1 MKPSKRNL
9 SDSKFKNRN
18 SQSVHIKTVYEKTKS
33 FACEFCDSKFG
44 QHGNLVRHIQTVLV
58 KRKILTQLKIKIII
72 PKF

>member
-18 SQSVHIKTVYEKTKS
+18 SQSVHIKTVHEKTKS

-44 QHGNLVRHIQTVLV
+44 QHGNLVRHIQTVHD
-58 KRKILTQLKIKIII
+58 KITTKVILQHIFKQFIN
-72 PKF
+72 

>member
-33 FACEFCDSKFG
+33 DFKSELGSKG
-44 QHGNLVRHIQTVLV
+44 VVH
-58 KRKILTQLKIKIII
+58 K
-72 PKF
+72 